1 MPKTCYV
8 PKPFNSGH
16 MLTIKRA
23 AAILEEYYSQ
33 GFILTL
39 RSLYYKFVSR
49 NYIKNEL
56 RSYKLLGS
64 IVGQARLAGRIDW
77 DHMEDRIRWLEGLEH
92 FNGVNQALAS
102 AKDRYHVDMW
112 ENQAWRPEVWIEKDA
127 LASMIAKTCHEFDVP
142 YFCCRGYVSLS
153 EMYRTAQRLRYHL
166 ENDQTPYIIH
176 FGDHDPSGIDM
187 SRDIFDRLHKT
198 FMSSCKFHRVALNID
213 QVRELNPPPNPVKVK
228 DSRAPAY
235 VKKYGRES
243 WELDA
248 LEPAMLRSLIIENI
262 ERIRDKKVWEANL
275 KEEAK
280 AQADIE
286 DLWQR
291 WVPYRD
297 AYRSREKVEA
307 ELTKLRA
314 EVQRLKK
321 RKPRPKRKN

>member
-56 RSYKLLGS
+56 RSYKLLGT
-64 IVGQARLAGRIDW
+64 
-77 DHMEDRIRWLEGLEH
+77 
-92 FNGVNQALAS
+92 
-102 AKDRYHVDMW
+102 
-112 ENQAWRPEVWIEKDA
+112 
-127 LASMIAKTCHEFDVP
+127 MIAKTCHEFDVP

-166 ENDQTPYIIH
+166 ENGQTPYIIH

-198 FMSSCKFHRVALNID
+198 FMSSCEFRRVALNIN

-235 VKKYGRES
+235 VKKYGCES

-262 ERIRDKKVWEANL
+262 ERIRDKKVWEVDL
-275 KEEAK
+275 KEEGK

-291 WVPYRD
+291 WMPYRD

-307 ELTKLRA
+307 ELTRLRA
-314 EVQRLKK
+314 EVQSEKIEAACYILHTTILTILT
-321 RKPRPKRKN
+321 N